1 MGDEMRDVE
10 GTIEVRDVEGRVLAL
25 IRVGPM
31 VGEVLPKMNVN
42 WAGTGHLFHR
52 RQAESLLRQALR
64 ASETLYKGGEGW

>member
-1 MGDEMRDVE
+1 
-10 GTIEVRDVEGRVLAL
+10 VLAL

-31 VGEVLPKMNVN
+31 VGEGLPKMNVN